1 MKLTHFK
8 RNAIIMVLA
17 TLILLFTGI
26 YLTYSMKT
34 DKQINAML
42 DQILQDQIVIEKESV
57 ESIFKGYE
65 ASAYVL
71 ASNPEIKNFNPTP
84 AYEQTAENTMRSALK
99 TNDKTIYDIY
109 IGDKNKRM
117 LSSINSNE
125 DLVGYDPQ
133 YKANGEKKTWFWVP
147 FDEHKTYWSDVYR
160 DFFSGQQMITVSIP
174 VLDNAGQSIGTMGV
188 DYFLNEINTSVS
200 SKKLLKNGFYQL
212 LDFNGKIIADK
223 NFNEKQ
229 EDSSVG
235 RFYFDEAVVNY
246 AKDPNA
252 KDIAFFDIDANSLYA
267 PKGLLEAKT
276 EEEVAATGV
285 TVDDLNND
293 GKLIDDVK
301 HVVFTKEMKQKM
313 YPGNYKAIAIKLPST
328 NLTVVGLVEK
338 SDIAAYAKEVNKASY
353 TIMYMFIPILCLLL
367 FLSYRFLMGVLKV
380 ITSHIDEMAHGHFSY
395 RTNSRY
401 RTFREVFE
409 KLNVASASVE
419 AAMSDTKATFNTVS
433 ENISIT
439 EADLNQV
446 ESLSYNIEKTVEEV
460 AKGIYDQSED
470 AVRGATNAANITGLI
485 ENINTHTHELV
496 EKTKQVNQ
504 INHENAKNLE
514 VLRTKSN
521 QARQVSGA
529 ITEIVEE
536 LNDSSQ
542 NIGTIIDAIS
552 GIASQTNLLALNAS
566 IEAARAGEAGRG
578 FAVVADEI
586 RKLAE
591 ETAKSTGQIGQIIE
605 SIKAI
610 SEKVAFSIGDVNNA
624 IDDQVLSSQNVEKS
638 FEDSSI
644 IYNALESAFERIYE
658 QLSDLNIRNMEIEK
672 AITNMAAVSEQT
684 AASGDEISSAVSHQK
699 ARIVSTSESLSH
711 IKEQMA
717 VLGDKLN
724 QFK

>member
-1 MKLTHFK
+1 MHFK
-8 RNAIIMVLA
+8 RNALVMIIA
-17 TLILLFTGI
+17 TLVMLFVGI
-26 YLTYSMKT
+26 YLTYSFKT

-42 DQILQDQIVIEKESV
+42 DQLLQDQIVVEKESV

-65 ASAYVL
+65 HAAYIL
-71 ASNPEIKNFNPTP
+71 ASNPEIKNFAPTTE
-84 AYEQTAENTMRSALK
+84 YENLTENIMRNALK

-109 IGDKNKRM
+109 IGDKNARM

-125 DLVGYDPQ
+125 DLVGYNPQ

-174 VLDNAGQSIGTMGV
+174 VLDNSGTSIGTMGV
-188 DYFLNEINTSVS
+188 DYFLNEINGSVS

-212 LDFNGKIIADK
+212 VDFNGKIIADK

-229 EDSSVG
+229 DASSVG
-235 RFYFDEAVVNY
+235 RFHFSEAVVNY

-252 KDIAFFDIDANSLYA
+252 KDIQFFDIDKNSLYA

-276 EEEVAATGV
+276 EEELAATGV

-293 GKLIDDVK
+293 GKLVDDVK
-301 HVVFTKEMKQKM
+301 SVVFTKEMRNAM
-313 YPGNYKAIAIKLPST
+313 YPGNYKAIAIKLPNT

-338 SDIAAYAKEVNKASY
+338 ADIAAYAKEVNKATY
-353 TIMYMFIPILCLLL
+353 TIMYMFIPLLGL
-367 FLSYRFLMGVLKV
+367 FIFLSYRFLMGVLHAM
-380 ITSHIDEMAHGHFSY
+380 TGHIDEMAHGRFSY
-395 RTNSRY
+395 RTNSKY
-401 RTFREVFE
+401 KTFREVFD
-409 KLNVASASVE
+409 KLNAASASVE
-419 AAMSDTKATFNTVS
+419 AALLDTKATFNTVS
-433 ENISIT
+433 DNIAIT
-439 EADLNQV
+439 ETDLSRV
-446 ESLSYNIEKTVEEV
+446 ETLSHNIEKTVEEV

-470 AVRGATNAANITGLI
+470 AVKGATNAANITELI
-485 ENINTHTHELV
+485 VTINAHTHDLV

-504 INHENAKNLE
+504 INHSNGKNLE
-514 VLRTKSN
+514 VLRSKSN

-529 ITEIVEE
+529 ITEIVGE
-536 LNDSSQ
+536 LNDRSQ
-542 NIGTIIDAIS
+542 NIGAILDSIS

-605 SIKAI
+605 SIKEI
-610 SEKVAFSIGDVNNA
+610 SGKVAASIGDVNTA
-624 IDDQVLSSQNVEKS
+624 IDEQVSSSENVEKS
-638 FEDSSI
+638 FEESSA
-644 IYNALESAFERIYE
+644 IYDALENAFEQIYA
-658 QLSDLNIRNMEIEK
+658 QLNDLSVKNMEIER
-672 AITNMAAVSEQT
+672 AITNMAAVSEET
-684 AASGDEISSAVSHQK
+684 AASGDEISSSVTHQK
-699 ARIVSTSESLSH
+699 GLIESTAQSLSH
-711 IKEQMA
+711 IKQQVA
-717 VLGDKLN
+717 VLGEKLD